1 MLLCLILGVTLLF
14 RGQKVYRGRTGGLMK
29 IVWLAALAVFCSA
42 AFVSADEMVLTTYYP
57 APNGQ
62 YVDMGVAGT
71 LTGNNITMT
80 GGITGATLT
89 ASSANPSISL
99 ITSGTTNFSV
109 NASGNTVISGTLTAG
124 NTTVN
129 GTLSTTGNVSI
140 GGNLDMTSG
149 SISNVTTLG
158 TSGNVSVGGA
168 LSTAGNASIGGN
180 LDMTSGAISNVTTLG
195 TSGNVSIGGNLDMT
209 SGAISNVTTLT
220 TSGNA
225 TLGGFTTVGNTT
237 VGGNLDMTSGAISN
251 VTTLGTSS
259 NVSIGGSL
267 DMTSGAVSNVTTVTA
282 TGKMYSQLTSSADP
296 SNTAVTRSYVDAMV
310 SGGAA
315 YKVYGGFMAVIR
327 EDGSGL
333 TQRECVWGAGTSSG
347 TCTQGSARRIAQLQD
362 SRSSSEWGGSGAPPS
377 VHGDVYLCVQ

>member
-1 MLLCLILGVTLLF
+1 
-14 RGQKVYRGRTGGLMK
+14 MK

-129 GTLSTTGNVSI
+129 GTLSTTGNVTI

-168 LSTAGNASIGGN
+168 LSTVGNASIGGNLDMTNGSISNVTTLGTSGNVSVGGALSTVGNASIGGN

-220 TSGNA
+220 AS
-225 TLGGFTTVGNTT
+225 
-237 VGGNLDMTSGAISN
+237 
-251 VTTLGTSS
+251 
-259 NVSIGGSL
+259 
-267 DMTSGAVSNVTTVTA
+267 
-282 TGKMYSQLTSSADP
+282 GKMYAQTPTSSDP
-296 SNTAVTRSYVDAMV
+296 ANTVATKGYVDTVA
-310 SGGAA
+310 GGGGA
-315 YKVYGGFMAVIR
+315 YKVYGGFMLAQMEYPPSSVR
-327 EDGSGL
+327 YEN
-333 TQRECVWGAGTSSG
+333 VWGAGTSSG
-347 TCTQGSARRIAQLQD
+347 SCTQGSPRLIATLQD
-362 SRSSSEWGGSGAPPS
+362 WRSSAEWGYVAAGQDTI
-377 VHGDVYLCVQ
+377 HGGLYLCVGT

>member
-1 MLLCLILGVTLLF
+1 
-14 RGQKVYRGRTGGLMK
+14 MK
-29 IVWLAALAVFCSA
+29 SLWALAV
-42 AFVSADEMVLTTYYP
+42 AFVVLTLPGAADEVLLTTFYP
-57 APNGQ
+57 PPNGE
-62 YVDMGVAGT
+62 YLNLNILGT
-71 LTGNNITMT
+71 LTGNSIAMT
-80 GGITGATLT
+80 GNIVGAWLA
-89 ASSANPSISL
+89 ASSSNPSITL
-99 ITSGTTNFSV
+99 NRSGTVNFSV
-109 NASGNTVISGTLTAG
+109 QAAGNTVVGGTLVAG
-124 NTTVN
+124 NTN
-129 GTLSTTGNVSI
+129 GTGIFSITGNV
-140 GGNLDMTSG
+140 
-149 SISNVTTLG
+149 
-158 TSGNVSVGGA
+158 
-168 LSTAGNASIGGN
+168 SIGGN
-180 LDMTSGAISNVTTLG
+180 LDMTSGAISNVTTLA
-195 TSGNVSIGGNLDMT
+195 TSGNASLGGFTTVGNTTIGGNLDMT

>member
-1 MLLCLILGVTLLF
+1 
-14 RGQKVYRGRTGGLMK
+14 MK
-29 IVWLAALAVFCSA
+29 SLWALAV
-42 AFVSADEMVLTTYYP
+42 AFVVLTLPGAADEVLLTTFYP
-57 APNGQ
+57 PPNGE
-62 YVDMGVAGT
+62 YLNLNILGT
-71 LTGNNITMT
+71 LTGNSIAMT
-80 GGITGATLT
+80 GNIVGAWLA
-89 ASSANPSISL
+89 ASSSNPSITL
-99 ITSGTTNFSV
+99 NRSGTVNFSV
-109 NASGNTVISGTLTAG
+109 QAAGNTVVGGTLVAG
-124 NTTVN
+124 NTN
-129 GTLSTTGNVSI
+129 GTGIFSITGNV
-140 GGNLDMTSG
+140 
-149 SISNVTTLG
+149 
-158 TSGNVSVGGA
+158 
-168 LSTAGNASIGGN
+168 SIGGN

-195 TSGNVSIGGNLDMT
+195 TSGNVSI
-209 SGAISNVTTLT
+209 
-220 TSGNA
+220 
-225 TLGGFTTVGNTT
+225 
-237 VGGNLDMTSGAISN
+237 GGNLDMTSGAISN